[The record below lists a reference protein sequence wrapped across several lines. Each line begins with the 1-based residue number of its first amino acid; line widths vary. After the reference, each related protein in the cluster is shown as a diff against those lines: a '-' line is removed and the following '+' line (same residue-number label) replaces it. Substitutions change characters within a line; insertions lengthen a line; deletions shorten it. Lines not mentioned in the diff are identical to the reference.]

1 MSLFEVN
8 EIVDIISKAVGQD
21 TNIVFGAIINEE
33 MQDEI
38 RVSVIATKCEENI
51 EEEEEE
57 KIEVANKEKVFK
69 ENYAEKDN
77 LKIEDKFK
85 IKDQL
90 IDDKDLE
97 IPAFLRRKMKD
108 NIPKHSSKPKK
119 TLF

>member
-1 MSLFEVN
+1 
-8 EIVDIISKAVGQD
+8 
-21 TNIVFGAIINEE
+21 

-57 KIEVANKEKVFK
+57 KEEVNKKELFK

-77 LKIEDKFK
+77 LKIEDEFK
-85 IKDQL
+85 IKDRL

-97 IPAFLRRKMKD
+97 IPAFLRKKMKG

>member
-1 MSLFEVN
+1 LLQSAKKVL
-8 EIVDIISKAVGQD
+8 K
-21 TNIVFGAIINEE
+21 
-33 MQDEI
+33 
-38 RVSVIATKCEENI
+38 
-51 EEEEEE
+51 EE
-57 KIEVANKEKVFK
+57 KIEVVNKEKLVK

-97 IPAFLRRKMKD
+97 IPAFLRRKMKG
-108 NIPKHSSKPKK
+108 NISKDSSKPKK

>member
-1 MSLFEVN
+1 
-8 EIVDIISKAVGQD
+8 
-21 TNIVFGAIINEE
+21 
-33 MQDEI
+33 DEI
-38 RVSVIATKCEENI
+38 RVSVIATRCEENI
-51 EEEEEE
+51 EEEEEKKE
-57 KIEVANKEKVFK
+57 EVNKKELFK

-97 IPAFLRRKMKD
+97 IPAFLRKKMKG
-108 NIPKHSSKPKK
+108 NIPKDSSKPKK